1 MKIRLLAMG
10 SRMDEWVRD
19 GYLSYVERLPREIRL
34 ELVEVP
40 LARRSPGTPVTTA
53 RQKEGEKLLK
63 LLRPGEYVVALD
75 EGGTAWSSTELA
87 DRLRGWLRSQPEL
100 ALVIGGPDGLT
111 DEVRRRAQAVWSLSA
126 LTFPHGLVR
135 ILVAEQLY
143 RAWTILQGHPY
154 HKA

>member
-1 MKIRLLAMG
+1 MG
-10 SRMDEWVRD
+10 SRMDDWVRD
-19 GYLSYVERLPREIRL
+19 GFLSYVERLPRELRL

-40 LARRSPGTPVTTA
+40 LARRSPGTPAAAA

-75 EGGTAWSSTELA
+75 EGGVAWSSTDLA
-87 DRLRGWLRSQPEL
+87 GRLRGWLQRQPEL

-111 DEVRRRAQAVWSLSA
+111 DDVRQRAQAVWSLSA